1 MRTVYYFKYNH
12 FGVLYWLKPDFCF
25 YGRKSANYGGKS
37 ANYGGKSARL
47 FTHALQLPKE
57 RSYFLSDNF
66 YFIYL
71 FFNFARLIIGYS
83 LFTLLPFFFVS
94 FCQSK
99 FFELAPLLP
108 IVTLCMEIGFLISDH
123 ELNQIGRVWP
133 WGWGAGPLHPYWWGV
148 VFAWPGGQHH
158 CWLGAWPGYSKF
170 LLFIAQLPFV
180 GLLFLN
186 WLPDCSCINL

>member
-1 MRTVYYFKYNH
+1 MYYIDWSRIFASMAENLPIMAENPQGYSLM
-12 FGVLYWLKPDFCF
+12 LYSFP
-25 YGRKSANYGGKS
+25 RKDLISS
-37 ANYGGKSARL
+37 VII
-47 FTHALQLPKE
+47 
-57 RSYFLSDNF
+57 F

-180 GLLFLN
+180 ALLFLN
-186 WLPDCSCINL
+186 WLLDCSCINLYSVATVFF